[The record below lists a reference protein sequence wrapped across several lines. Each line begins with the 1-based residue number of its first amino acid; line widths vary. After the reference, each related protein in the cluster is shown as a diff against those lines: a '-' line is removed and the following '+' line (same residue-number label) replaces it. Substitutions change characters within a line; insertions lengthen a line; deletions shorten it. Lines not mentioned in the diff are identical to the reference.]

1 VRRIIAPMLAAL
13 ALSPFAY
20 AQKGYPDV
28 PQVIS
33 ARVALVVADMDAR
46 LQGGAP
52 GNDAVSPIAA
62 AWDQLFFYT
71 VADGIA
77 PEQDKAEFSIR
88 TLKAAQYLGETAR
101 TDKQISAVS
110 SATGSTTLVEKP
122 GLVTFLSYAVE
133 HGAIAKAVN
142 GTSLTLTTSPYS
154 LLVLGEGGDTAQN
167 FDKLAF
173 WRRFNMSAS
182 FNMTDQSNVL
192 NNVTTKQLSD
202 YSGKVSLIGDRSTR
216 SSKFRDLWNKD
227 FAPLIQRRL
236 NTLTKGQVALLDK
249 LAENSPAFLDTS
261 DSVKSELLKNIADSL
276 QGKTQMSDTDK
287 SSITDKIFAAL
298 HDGVYQQVKTGAVD
312 VPKDT
317 RDFINTNVI
326 PALGSANEA
335 LIAARENLKDA
346 IDKFTKRPLL
356 TFEYTGHRNATQS
369 GYAEF
374 KLLYDQ
380 HVAPL
385 DVVINAGFSTYNTPS
400 PALHQG
406 RIREYHGNLE
416 LGGKATNPF
425 PVTDRDLAKVTY
437 SVSAQLE
444 RFEEKGTNIAVAN
457 FRLELPIA
465 AAVSIP
471 LSVSY
476 ANKTE
481 LLNEKEIKGHFGL
494 TFDLDK
500 LYALTRTLTK

>member
-1 VRRIIAPMLAAL
+1 VRRILAITLGFLVLCRCAD
-13 ALSPFAY
+13 
-20 AQKGYPDV
+20 AQKAYPDA
-28 PQVIS
+28 PPVIIT
-33 ARVALVVADMDAR
+33 RVAQVVTDIGTLLKAGQSSDK
-46 LQGGAP
+46 
-52 GNDAVSPIAA
+52 AVSPLGA

-71 VADGIA
+71 VADAIA
-77 PEQDKAEFSIR
+77 PDNAEISVR

-101 TDKQISAVS
+101 TDKQVSAVS
-110 SATGSTTLVEKP
+110 SATASTTLAEKP

-133 HGAIAKAVN
+133 HGAIAQAVN

-154 LLVLGEGGDTAQN
+154 LLILGTGGDTSEN
-167 FDKLAF
+167 YDNLAF
-173 WRRFNMSAS
+173 WRRFNLAAS

-192 NNVTTKQLSD
+192 SNATAKQLSD
-202 YSGKVSLIGDRSTR
+202 YSAKMSLIGDRSTR
-216 SSKFRDLWNKD
+216 SAKFRGIWNKS
-227 FAPLIQRRL
+227 FAPVIQRRL
-236 NTLTKGQVALLDK
+236 NALTKGQVAILDE
-249 LAENSPAFLDTS
+249 LAESNPAFLDKS
-261 DSVKSELLKNIADSL
+261 DSVRHQLLQDIANALKGKAELTKAD
-276 QGKTQMSDTDK
+276 TQSVTDE
-287 SSITDKIFAAL
+287 ILAAL
-298 HDGVYQQVKTGAVD
+298 HEGVYQPVKTGAVD

-326 PALGSANEA
+326 PALASAHDD
-335 LIAARENLKDA
+335 LIAAKKNLSAA
-346 IDKFTKRPLL
+346 IDQFSKRPLL
-356 TFEYTGHRNATQS
+356 TFEYTGHRNVMQS

-380 HVAPL
+380 HVAPM
-385 DVVINAGFSTYNTPS
+385 DVVMNAGFSTYNTPN
-400 PALHQG
+400 PVLHQG

-416 LGGKATNPF
+416 LEGQAKNPF
-425 PVTDRDLAKVTY
+425 PVTERDSGKMMY

-457 FRLELPIA
+457 LRVELPIA

-500 LYALTRTLTK
+500 LYALTRSIGK

>member
-1 VRRIIAPMLAAL
+1 MLGL
-13 ALSPFAY
+13 LVLTRFAY
-20 AQKGYPDV
+20 AQKAYPGV
-28 PQVIS
+28 PPVIS
-33 ARVALVVADMDAR
+33 ARVAQVVADIDAR
-46 LQGGAP
+46 LRGGATA
-52 GNDAVSPIAA
+52 NEAVSPIAA
-62 AWDQLFFYT
+62 SWDQLFFYT
-71 VADGIA
+71 VADAIA
-77 PEQDKAEFSIR
+77 PDNAEISVR

-101 TDKQISAVS
+101 TDKQVSAVS
-110 SATGSTTLVEKP
+110 SATASTTLVEKP

-133 HGAIAKAVN
+133 HGAIAQAVN
-142 GTSLTLTTSPYS
+142 GTSLTLTSSPYS
-154 LLVLGEGGDTAQN
+154 LLVLGAGGDTAQN
-167 FDKLAF
+167 YDNLAF
-173 WRRFNMSAS
+173 WRRFNLSAS

-192 NNVTTKQLSD
+192 NNVTAKQLSD
-202 YSGKVSLIGDRSTR
+202 YSGKMSLIGDRSTR
-216 SSKFRDLWNKD
+216 SAKFRDIWNKN
-227 FAPLIQRRL
+227 FAPVIQRRL
-236 NTLTKGQVALLDK
+236 NTLTKGQVAILAE
-249 LAENSPAFLDTS
+249 LAENNPAFLNKS
-261 DSVKSELLKNIADSL
+261 DSVRHQLLQDVAGVL
-276 QGKTQMSDTDK
+276 QGKTQVADTDK
-287 SSITDKIFAAL
+287 QSITDMILAVL
-298 HDGVYQQVKTGAVD
+298 HDDIYQQIKTGVIG
-312 VPKDT
+312 VPQDT

-335 LIAARENLKDA
+335 LIAAKKDLSAA
-346 IDKFTKRPLL
+346 IDQFSKQPLL
-356 TFEYTGHRNATQS
+356 TFEYTGHRNATQT

-385 DVVINAGFSTYNTPS
+385 DVVMNAGFSTYNTPN
-400 PALHQG
+400 PALHQE

-416 LGGKATNPF
+416 LGGKAKNPF
-425 PVTDRDLAKVTY
+425 PVTDRDLGKVTY
-437 SVSAQLE
+437 SISAQLE

-500 LYALTRTLTK
+500 LYALTRSIAK